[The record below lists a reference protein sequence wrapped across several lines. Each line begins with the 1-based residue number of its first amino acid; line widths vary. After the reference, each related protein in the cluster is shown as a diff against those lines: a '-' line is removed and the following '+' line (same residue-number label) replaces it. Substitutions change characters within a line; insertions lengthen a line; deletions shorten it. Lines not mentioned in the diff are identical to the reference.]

1 MKRLAGVL
9 GGAVIAAALAVAPAF
24 ASGTAA
30 SPNYMPG
37 NHTDVA
43 LFVDTIAPS
52 TAANKGAQ
60 TNFFAPGTA
69 VLFRMWAVD
78 SSGTGK
84 VLGAAD
90 VRQAFVKIPGQPNVM
105 MTFGKLGTAA
115 NAPSYWT
122 GTWTVPAT
130 YTLNAVVPFHV
141 LLRTKVGY
149 KLGDFSQDTLAAGS
163 QLTIVAAP

>member
-1 MKRLAGVL
+1 MKRLVVVL
-9 GGAVIAAALAVAPAF
+9 GGAVLAAALAVAPAF
-24 ASGTAA
+24 ANGKAA
-30 SPNYMPG
+30 VPNYMPG

-78 SSGTGK
+78 APGGK
-84 VLGAAD
+84 VLSGAD
-90 VRQAFVKIPGQPNVM
+90 VRQAFVKIPGQANVM
-105 MTFGKLGTAA
+105 LKFGKLGTAA

-122 GTWTVPAT
+122 GTWTVPAD
-130 YTLNAVVPFHV
+130 YKLNSVVPFHV
-141 LLRTKVGY
+141 LLRTKADHR
-149 KLGDFSQDTLAAGS
+149 LGDFSQETLAAGS
-163 QLTIVAAP
+163 LLTIVAVP

>member
-9 GGAVIAAALAVAPAF
+9 GGVVFAAALAAAPAF
-24 ASGTAA
+24 ASGKAA
-30 SPNYMPG
+30 VPNYVPG

-43 LFVDTIAPS
+43 MYVDTIAPS

-60 TNFFAPGTA
+60 TNFFAPGTS

-78 SSGTGK
+78 ATGTGK
-84 VLGAAD
+84 VLTAAD

-122 GTWTVPAT
+122 GTWAVPADMKIG
-130 YTLNAVVPFHV
+130 VVDFHV
-141 LLRTKVGY
+141 LLRTKAGY
-149 KLGDFSQDTLAAGS
+149 RLGDFSQDTLAAGS
-163 QLTIVAAP
+163 KLQIVAVP